1 MSICL
6 KHSKFITRLKMKIH
20 MWLRTGVFK
29 LRFFLPTIVVAFDSR
44 LFRANTQQYEQ
55 KVVLVSGTYYV

>member
-1 MSICL
+1 
-6 KHSKFITRLKMKIH
+6 MKIH